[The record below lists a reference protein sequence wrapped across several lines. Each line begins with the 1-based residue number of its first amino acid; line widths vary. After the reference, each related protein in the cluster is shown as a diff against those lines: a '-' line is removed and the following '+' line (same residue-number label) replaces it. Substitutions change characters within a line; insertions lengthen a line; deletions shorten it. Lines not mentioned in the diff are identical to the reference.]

1 MKQKKRDPSWQ
12 WLRALCC
19 KVGGTEGCCAV
30 DYETTA
36 QVVLDVLA
44 CKKRDP
50 SWQWLRALSKKII
63 PSKKGMSG
71 YKRKPK
77 HLKETN

>member
-1 MKQKKRDPSWQ
+1 MKQ
-12 WLRALCC
+12 
-19 KVGGTEGCCAV
+19 
-30 DYETTA
+30 
-36 QVVLDVLA
+36 
-44 CKKRDP
+44 KKRDP